1 MSHDIGN
8 FIPIRYSRFLLNL
21 IASFEIELCF
31 LFTKNNKG
39 SKKPVNHFL
48 QNHASAWYMV
58 SVDSYCEETLP
69 KSME

>member
-1 MSHDIGN
+1 MNIGN
-8 FIPIRYSRFLLNL
+8 FIPISYSRFPFNL
-21 IASFEIELCF
+21 IGSFKIESLCF
-31 LFTKNNKG
+31 LFTKNNKR

-48 QNHASAWYMV
+48 QNRAGAWYMV